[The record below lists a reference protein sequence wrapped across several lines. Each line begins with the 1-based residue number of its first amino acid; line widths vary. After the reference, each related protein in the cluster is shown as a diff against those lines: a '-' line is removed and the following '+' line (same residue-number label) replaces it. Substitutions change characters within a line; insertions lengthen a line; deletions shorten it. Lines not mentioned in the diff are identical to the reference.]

1 VKLYIARHAET
12 TWNLAGRYQGRRES
26 ALSARGIQQG
36 FALADT
42 FAALPEP
49 VTRIVSSPMQ
59 RTRATAGFV
68 GERLNVPVMTDD
80 ALIEIAH
87 GTWEGRMREE
97 IAANDPARYK
107 TWREFPADVAFEGG
121 ESLPDVM
128 ARWQRFRA
136 TFAVTEPTLIVTH
149 DAIVRIA
156 LLDIAQRPLTA
167 FWETQVENAGY
178 AAARRIR
185 QRTPRRTTRVDRS
198 ASALAIRC
206 RRRRCHG
213 GYVRAGLRRSANRT
227 FTNG

>member
-36 FALADT
+36 FALGGA
-42 FAALPEP
+42 FAALTPA

-68 GERLNVPVMTDD
+68 GERLNVPVETDD

-87 GTWEGRMREE
+87 GTWEGRLRDE
-97 IAANDPARYK
+97 IAANDPARYT
-107 TWREFPADVAFEGG
+107 TWRERPAEVSFEDG

-128 ARWQRFRA
+128 ARWKRFRA
-136 TFAVTEPTLIVTH
+136 SFSVTAPTLIVTH

-156 LLDIAQRPLTA
+156 LLDIAQRPLSD
-167 FWETQVENAGY
+167 FWATQVENAGY
-178 AAARRIR
+178 AVVDVDGANWTLVEESVSAHLADQRAAIES
-185 QRTPRRTTRVDRS
+185 Q
-198 ASALAIRC
+198 AL
-206 RRRRCHG
+206 
-213 GYVRAGLRRSANRT
+213 
-227 FTNG
+227 